1 MARLDLEGVSKR
13 FGDRVAAED
22 ITLSIADNEFFCIFG
37 PPASGKT
44 TLLKLWLGLQ
54 QPDSGRVLIDGRDM
68 AGVPP
73 GERNLAMVFQNLALF
88 PHLTARENIAF
99 PLQERRLP
107 RAEIERRVADAARRL
122 HIEPL
127 LQKRP
132 GQLSGGERQRVAIGR
147 TLVRDPLAFF
157 MDEPIAALDARLR
170 EEMRVELK
178 RLQRELNHTL
188 VYVTHDQE
196 EAMSVA
202 DRMAILRDGKL
213 AQVGTPREVYD
224 FPLDRYVAELVG
236 SPPMNFVPGQMTGGV
251 FSDAAGLIVLPVD
264 PTLPDGP
271 VELGLRPED
280 LELVSPDSPGA
291 IAGTVDEVE
300 PLGAVTL
307 VDLLIGQTLL
317 RVDVPGQPEVT
328 VGQPQAL
335 RASGRACHLF
345 RPGDGRAI
353 WPPRPETAARM
364 PA

>member
-13 FGDRVAAED
+13 FGERVAVEQVDLAV
-22 ITLSIADNEFFCIFG
+22 ADNEFFCIFG

-54 QPDSGRVLIDGRDM
+54 QPDSGRVLIDGKDM

-73 GERNLAMVFQNLALF
+73 GARNLAMVFQNLALF

-99 PLQERRLP
+99 PLRERGVAA
-107 RAEIERRVADAARRL
+107 AEIERRVADAARRL

-127 LQKRP
+127 LKKRP

-202 DRMAILRDGKL
+202 DRMAILRAGRI
-213 AQVGTPREVYD
+213 AQVGTPRAVYD
-224 FPLDRYVAELVG
+224 FPVDRYVAELVG
-236 SPPMNFVPGQMTGGV
+236 SPPMNFVLGRLDGGV
-251 FSDAAGLIVLPVD
+251 FRDAENLVVLPVD
-264 PTLPDGP
+264 PGLPDGP

-280 LELVSPDSPGA
+280 LRLTAPGPQA
-291 IAGTVDEVE
+291 WSGTVDEVE

-307 VDLLIGQTLL
+307 VDVLVGATLL
-317 RVDVPGQPEVT
+317 RVEVPGQPGIV

-335 RASGRACHLF
+335 QASGGACHLF

-353 WPPRPETAARM
+353 WPPRPA
-364 PA
+364 

>member
-1 MARLDLEGVSKR
+1 MARLDLQGVSKR
-13 FGDRVAAED
+13 FGERVAVAD
-22 ITLSIADNEFFCIFG
+22 VDLTVADNEFFCIFG

-54 QPDSGRVLIDGRDM
+54 QPDQGRVLIDGKDM

-73 GERNLAMVFQNLALF
+73 GQRNLAMVFQNLALF

-99 PLQERRLP
+99 PLRERGLP
-107 RAEIERRVADAARRL
+107 AAEIERRVADAARRL

-127 LQKRP
+127 LKKRP

-147 TLVRDPLAFF
+147 TLVRDPAAFF

-202 DRMAILRDGKL
+202 DRMAILRAGRI

-224 FPLDRYVAELVG
+224 FPVDRYVAELVG
-236 SPPMNFVPGQMTGGV
+236 SPPMNFVAGNVGRGV
-251 FSDAAGLIVLPVD
+251 FRADADGLSLAIDPALPAGAF
-264 PTLPDGP
+264 
-271 VELGLRPED
+271 ELGLRPED
-280 LELVSPDSPGA
+280 LSLVAPGTPGA
-291 IAGTVDEVE
+291 WSGTVDEVE

-307 VDLLIGQTLL
+307 VDVTLGATLL
-317 RVDVPGQPEVT
+317 RVEVPGQPDLA
-328 VGQPQAL
+328 VGQPQAVL
-335 RASGRACHLF
+335 ADGGACHLF
-345 RPGDGRAI
+345 RAEDGRAV
-353 WPPRPETAARM
+353 WPRRPGEGAA
-364 PA
+364 

>member
-1 MARLDLEGVSKR
+1 MARLELEGVSKR
-13 FGDRVAAED
+13 FGERVAVAD
-22 ITLSIADNEFFCIFG
+22 VDLVVADNEFFCIFG
-37 PPASGKT
+37 PPAWGKT

-54 QPDSGRVLIDGRDM
+54 QPDAGRVLIDGRDM

-73 GERNLAMVFQNLALF
+73 GQRDLAMVFQNLALF
-88 PHLTARENIAF
+88 PHLTAYENVAF
-99 PLQERRLP
+99 PLRERRTP
-107 RAEIERRVADAARRL
+107 PAEIERRVADAARRL

-127 LQKRP
+127 LKKRP

-202 DRMAILRDGKL
+202 DRMAILRAGRI

-224 FPLDRYVAELVG
+224 FPRDRYVAELVG
-236 SPPMNFVPGQMTGGV
+236 SPPMNFVAGRLEGGH
-251 FSDAAGLIVLPVD
+251 FRDAAGPIALPVGGG
-264 PTLPDGP
+264 LADGP

-280 LELVSPDSPGA
+280 LRLVAPDTAGA
-291 IAGTVDEVE
+291 WRGTVDEVE

-307 VDLLIGQTLL
+307 VDLLVGRQLL
-317 RVDVPGQPEVT
+317 RLEVPGQPAVR
-328 VGQPQAL
+328 VGEAAAAL
-335 RASGRACHLF
+335 AEPGLCHLF
-345 RPGDGRAI
+345 RGPEGLSI
-353 WPPRPETAARM
+353 WPRPPGAGRGEAA
-364 PA
+364 